1 MSASNPLPERREG
14 NAPGP
19 KGATGRSRS
28 TAGASRQKTPGR
40 SLAVADRP
48 ETAVRI
54 SERLALSVPEA
65 AASLGVSERLIR
77 SVLPEIPHCRLGNRV
92 VIPVPLLV
100 EWLRKEAQKE
110 QTVIGKAV
118 DDILGEIQSS

>member
-1 MSASNPLPERREG
+1 M
-14 NAPGP
+14 
-19 KGATGRSRS
+19 
-28 TAGASRQKTPGR
+28 
-40 SLAVADRP
+40 ADRP
-48 ETAVRI
+48 ETAVRL
-54 SERLALSVPEA
+54 SERLALSVSEA
-65 AASLGVSERLIR
+65 ATAIGVSERLIR

-110 QTVIGKAV
+110 QTVVGKAV

>member
-1 MSASNPLPERREG
+1 V
-14 NAPGP
+14 
-19 KGATGRSRS
+19 T
-28 TAGASRQKTPGR
+28 
-40 SLAVADRP
+40 DRP

-65 AASLGVSERLIR
+65 ATAIGVSERLIR
-77 SVLPEIPHCRLGNRV
+77 SVLPDIPHCRLGNRV

-110 QTVIGKAV
+110 QTVVGKAV
-118 DDILGEIQSS
+118 NEILEEIQSS

>member
-1 MSASNPLPERREG
+1 V
-14 NAPGP
+14 
-19 KGATGRSRS
+19 T
-28 TAGASRQKTPGR
+28 
-40 SLAVADRP
+40 DRP
-48 ETAVRI
+48 ETAVRL

-65 AASLGVSERLIR
+65 ATAIGVSERLIR

-110 QTVIGKAV
+110 QTVVGKAV
-118 DDILGEIQSS
+118 DEILEEIQSS